1 MDIIKKIADEMLMP
15 VTKVSAFI
23 FTAPYR
29 YKVYPIPKRNGGF
42 REIAQPSRA
51 LKFMQKI
58 IISELEKMLKVH
70 DNAYAYVKGR
80 SIKDNVEKHQQN
92 AYILKVDFCE
102 FFNSITPLDLEH
114 CLKNNGLD
122 SLMSSK
128 ELLNKL
134 FFYKKSKKSALSMSI
149 GAPSSP
155 FLSNAIMYNFD
166 SVISNLCSNKNIT
179 YTRYADDLTF
189 STNEKGI
196 LYEFIDEID
205 KVIKDIDSPKL
216 KLNDKKTIFA
226 SKKCNRHITGI
237 VINNDGELSIG
248 REKKRYLSSLIH
260 KFSLNVLNEKEVE
273 HLKGYLAYVNK
284 IEPSFIRRMK
294 IKYGVEVVNSIITFN
309 AL

>member
-1 MDIIKKIADEMLMP
+1 MDIIKKIADETLMP
-15 VTKVSAFI
+15 VSKVSAFI

-51 LKFMQKI
+51 LKFMQRI
-58 IISELEKMLKVH
+58 VIAELEKVLKVH
-70 DNAYAYVKGR
+70 ENAYAYVKGR
-80 SIKDNVEKHQQN
+80 SIKDNVEKHQRN
-92 AYILKVDFCE
+92 SYILKVDFCD
-102 FFNSITPLDLEH
+102 FFNSISPCDLEL

-122 SLMSSK
+122 SLLSSK

-134 FFYKKSKKSALSMSI
+134 FFYKKSKRSALSMSI

-166 SVISNLCSNKNIT
+166 SVISDMCSNKNIT

-196 LYEFIDEID
+196 LYEFIHEID
-205 KVIKDIDSPKL
+205 KVLEGIDSPKL

-237 VINNDGELSIG
+237 VINNEGELSIG
-248 REKKRYLSSLIH
+248 RDKKRYLSSLVH
-260 KFSLNVLNEKEVE
+260 KFSLNALNEEEIE

-284 IEPSFIRRMK
+284 IEPSFISGMK
-294 IKYGVEVVNSIITFN
+294 RKYGVEVVNSIIK
-309 AL
+309 